1 MFLNLVHGQCKEKR
15 IWRIRVDSVDLQILT
30 SILTGSFTLA
40 AGVMGAVL
48 AGAFA
53 RRGERRRQQSEVD
66 RQWVIDRRSV
76 YANYLALAEVMHRE
90 IDLLACF
97 LSYDGKAKIKPDDDD
112 FISEGLT
119 SYFATWE
126 DELQPRLGEL
136 QLVASNNVADLAD
149 RVSGAL
155 MELTIFLERRRAFTS
170 YYPVWFQAQDLI
182 HVLRNEMRVELGLPS
197 HGDSARIEHSWPWLA
212 SRPSAEH
219 YIQDHSGQCPEDTS
233 RRGARKSK

>member
-1 MFLNLVHGQCKEKR
+1 M
-15 IWRIRVDSVDLQILT
+15 T
-30 SILTGSFTLA
+30 PILTGSFTLT
-40 AGVMGAVL
+40 AGAMGAIL

-53 RRGERRRQQSEVD
+53 HRGDNRRRQAEMN
-66 RQWVIDRRSV
+66 RQWVIDRRAV

-90 IDLLACF
+90 IDSIASF
-97 LSYDGKAKIKPDDDD
+97 LSYDGKVKVKPQDDG

-126 DELQPRLGEL
+126 DELQPLLGEL
-136 QLVASNNVADLAD
+136 QLVASTNVANIAD

-155 MELTIFLERRRAFTS
+155 MELTVFLEQRQAFIS

-197 HGDSARIEHSWPWLA
+197 HGDSVRLDRNWPWLP

-219 YIQDHSGQCPEDTS
+219 YIQDHSGQSGSEGTS
-233 RRGARKSK
+233 RTDARES